1 MSDDIFIKTKRLLE
15 NHVQLLNE
23 HSIGNPY
30 ADEAQDIVN
39 ELNILIKN
47 KAFIKHLEKE
57 IEEEE
62 RKMVSNDLADE
73 ILNGKF
79 CVGGRCDD

>member
-15 NHVQLLNE
+15 NHVEVLNK
-23 HSIGNPY
+23 HSIGDEH
-30 ADEAQDIVN
+30 AEEAQNIID
-39 ELNILIKN
+39 ELNVLIKN
-47 KAFIKHLEKE
+47 KAFIEHLEHE

-62 RKMVSNDLADE
+62 RKMVSDDLAQE
-73 ILNGKF
+73 ILNQKF